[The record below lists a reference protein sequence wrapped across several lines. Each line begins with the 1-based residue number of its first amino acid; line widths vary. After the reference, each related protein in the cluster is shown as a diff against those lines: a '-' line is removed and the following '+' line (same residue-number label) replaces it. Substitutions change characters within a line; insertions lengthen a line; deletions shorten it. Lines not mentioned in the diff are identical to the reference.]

1 MNSKEF
7 LKKKETYDT
16 KPNISDTTIETNMLW
31 SSNKI
36 NTEKNKI
43 LENSYGKLEKKI
55 RDLKKYTS
63 SFVAILDTGENFNQ
77 KIKQIPNV
85 ENITEIRF
93 VKAAFPEDGVDVSLA
108 KDKRIIAHIQ
118 DNILYITSDSKIY
131 ANENC
136 QNMFSNTE
144 EKKYF
149 DNLNS
154 ITFDNFISTNIKNIT
169 SMFKGCGIKSI
180 DLTKI
185 NTSKVSNFTEL
196 FAQCKNLTSLNISK
210 ISTTNV
216 TNVEGMFEGCSS
228 LKNVDLSNFNT
239 TKVTS
244 FSKMFKDMTSL
255 TSIDVSKFNITNVTD
270 VSSMFEGCNN
280 LQVISGIGKWD
291 TYNIKYMSKMFLG
304 CEKLNSLILSAWRQ
318 KHDTIMNNTFEGC
331 ISLSGELK
339 ITNDNFSRYTDIF
352 KNCSI
357 KENTKFIVKYDDYR
371 TKERAEKIVNTK
383 TEGSNVELWDGTVTL
398 LDGLSFNR
406 KIKKLN
412 DFYIGSTIHTITFL
426 KETPPNPS
434 TLDYVDVSEEQNDS
448 IIAYCE
454 SDVLYVKSKDNILAN
469 KNCDYMFLQIFG
481 VKKVIFDNFDVKNTT
496 SMKAM
501 FRGYDFSVGN
511 LNSKAP
517 EIPIIYLEEI
527 IGLEKWNTSKVT
539 NMSYMFYKCNNLK
552 NIKGTNKW
560 NLENVTNMSY
570 MFCDCWNLRGEI
582 KLSEKQSI
590 LEVEP
595 SSYENMFYSCCVGNK
610 DCAFIVDYT
619 IGTEL
624 LAREMVKTKG
634 SVSCRVDRARPTTM
648 VSGNSI
654 YSAIPS
660 GIKKIDIGL
669 GVHRSGLNGSFTNLA
684 EANDNSIVGY
694 KLVDEPETYY
704 IRSNNK
710 IRANTD
716 CSNMFASKGIIEVI
730 FENIDMSQT
739 ESIARMF
746 EWCESLE
753 KVNMNDLD
761 LSGVTQLYGIFM
773 ACKKLSGEMTLMNP
787 NVTSFT
793 LVFGDGDDTVPI
805 EQTTAAC
812 VGEGSFVVNYIDD
825 ATRQTAAKMV
835 DAAPSISKV
844 YLGSLKQVN

>member
-16 KPNISDTTIETNMLW
+16 KPNISDTTIETNMVW

-93 VKAAFPEDGVDVSLA
+93 VKAAFPEAGVDVSLA

-196 FAQCKNLTSLNISK
+196 FAQCKNLTSLDISNIS
-210 ISTTNV
+210 TANV
-216 TNVEGMFEGCSS
+216 TNVEGMFEGCSN
-228 LKNVDLSNFNT
+228 LKNVDLSKFNT
-239 TKVTS
+239 IKITS

-270 VSSMFEGCNN
+270 VTSMFEGCSN
-280 LQVISGIGKWD
+280 LQTITGIGEWD
-291 TYNIKYMSKMFLG
+291 TYNIEYMSKMFLG
-304 CEKLNSLILSAWRQ
+304 CENLTSLILSSWRQ

-331 ISLSGELK
+331 HSLSGELK
-339 ITNDNFSRYTDIF
+339 ITNENFSRYTDIF
-352 KNCSI
+352 KNCST
-357 KENTKFIVKYDDYR
+357 KENTKFIIKYDDYR
-371 TKERAEKIVNTK
+371 TKERAEEIVNTK
-383 TEGSNVELWDGTVTL
+383 TEGCNIELWDGTVVL

-406 KIKKLN
+406 KIKKLSA
-412 DFYIGSTIHTITFL
+412 FYIGSSIHTINFSKGDL
-426 KETPPNPS
+426 PNI
-434 TLDYVDVSEEQNDS
+434 DVIENVDVSKEQNKS
-448 IIAYCE
+448 IVAYCQ
-454 SDVLYVKSKDNILAN
+454 DNILHVKSYNDIVAN
-469 KNCDYMFLQIFG
+469 ENCDYMFLQTFG
-481 VKKVIFDNFDVKNTT
+481 VKTINLDNFNTKNTT

-501 FRGYDFSVGN
+501 FRGYDFSIGS
-511 LNSKAP
+511 LSSISSRAP
-517 EIPIIYLEEI
+517 EIPVVYLEKI
-527 IGLEKWNTSKVT
+527 TGLEKWDTS
-539 NMSYMFYKCNNLK
+539 
-552 NIKGTNKW
+552 
-560 NLENVTNMSY
+560 NVTNMSY
-570 MFCDCWNLRGEI
+570 MFHGCDRLTSIKGIEKWKLNNVTNMAYMFYDCFQIKGEI
-582 KLSEKQSI
+582 RLCEEQSI
-590 LEVEP
+590 LETEP
-595 SSYENMFYSCCVGNK
+595 TAYENMFYNCSRGSG
-610 DCAFIVDYT
+610 DCAFIIDYT
-619 IGTEL
+619 TRTEL
-624 LAREMVKTKG
+624 LAREMVNTKG
-634 SVSCRVDRARPTTM
+634 STECRVDRVRPNAM
-648 VSGNSI
+648 LSGSFINSV
-654 YSAIPS
+654 IPS
-660 GIKKIDIGL
+660 DITRIEFGL
-669 GVHRSGLNGSFTNLA
+669 GVHRSGVNGAFKDMSDA
-684 EANDNSIVGY
+684 GDNSVVAY
-694 KLVDEPETYY
+694 KLSGDSETLY

-710 IRANTD
+710 IKASRSCD
-716 CSNMFASKGIIEVI
+716 NMFASTRITEII
-730 FENIDMSQT
+730 FDNFDMSGT

-746 EWCESLE
+746 EFCRSLGRID
-753 KVNMNDLD
+753 MNDLD
-761 LSGVTQLYGIFM
+761 LRNVTTLYGLFM
-773 ACKKLSGEMTLMNP
+773 GCESLSGEMTIMNP
-787 NVTSFT
+787 NVSDFT
-793 LVFGDGDDTVPI
+793 LVFGDDSGN
-805 EQTTAAC
+805 AAC
-812 VGEGSFVVNYIDD
+812 TGYNDFNVNYIDE
-825 ATRQTAAKMV
+825 ATKQTASQMV
-835 DAAPSISKV
+835 NSAPSSSRV